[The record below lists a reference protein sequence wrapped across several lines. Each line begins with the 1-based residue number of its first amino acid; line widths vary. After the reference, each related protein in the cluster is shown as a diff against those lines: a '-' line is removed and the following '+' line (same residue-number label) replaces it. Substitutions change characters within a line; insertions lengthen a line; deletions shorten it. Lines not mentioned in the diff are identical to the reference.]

1 MATHPF
7 RVALYSH
14 DSLGLGHFRR
24 NLTLAHR
31 LAHTIPERTGREV
44 TGLLICG
51 LEPPCGSRTP
61 EGFDWLVLP
70 GIAKGDEGYRAR
82 RLTTTLEETTRIR
95 SRLISAAF
103 TSFAPDL
110 VIIDRHI
117 YGINRELTE
126 PLELLR
132 RERPR
137 TRIVLGLRDVLDT
150 KEACEKEWAKL
161 GPLDSLSRLVDE
173 VWIYGDPSV
182 HDLRLTG
189 EIPAE
194 LANTSRCIG
203 YLAHERGIDDRV
215 SAPEGPYILTCVG
228 GGHDGDKLVRAAAQ
242 MSIPAGY
249 RHIIVTGPQ
258 SGLGADTEQALRA
271 PERTRL
277 VSAAPGLGT
286 WIAKAS
292 AVIAMGGYNTIAE
305 ILATTVP
312 ALIVPRQRPRV
323 EQLIRALAL
332 EKAGALCV
340 LREESLSPHALSTW
354 ARTAITQRIDRS
366 HLALNG
372 LDEAGARAASLLA
385 DADTP
390 LERKLI

>member
-1 MATHPF
+1 MATPPF

-14 DSLGLGHFRR
+14 DSLGLGHLRR

-31 LAHTIPERTGREV
+31 LSTAIPRLTGRNI
-44 TGLLICG
+44 TGMLICG
-51 LEPPCGSRTP
+51 IEPSCGFPIP

-103 TSFAPDL
+103 ASFAPDL

-117 YGINRELTE
+117 YGINRELRE

-137 TRIVLGLRDVLDT
+137 TRIVLGLRDVLDA

-203 YLAHERGIDDRV
+203 YLAYERGIDDRV

-258 SGLGADTEQALRA
+258 SGLKADTEQALRA
-271 PERTRL
+271 PERTRI
-277 VSAAPGLGT
+277 VSAVPGLGT
-286 WIAKAS
+286 WIANAS

-305 ILATTVP
+305 ILATSVP
-312 ALIVPRQRPRV
+312 ALVIPRRRPRT

-332 EKAGALCV
+332 DRVGAVDV
-340 LREESLSPHALSTW
+340 LREENPSPHALYAW
-354 ARTAITQRIDRS
+354 ANTAITRRVDRS
-366 HLALNG
+366 RLALNG

-385 DADTP
+385 DAPPRRSLT
-390 LERKLI
+390 